1 MRQPLRAKGIL
12 RGQNTTVASLPA
24 PLGGWNSRDGLAE
37 MPPTDAVALDNWM
50 PKTAFVEIRGGYTS
64 HATGMTGTGQTL
76 APYNTMTGTYQLF
89 CTTASGVFNVTSAGA
104 VGASVAAR
112 TNGKH
117 QQAIFGDGTNNYLI
131 LVNGVDQP
139 LYYDGTTWTAVGT
152 TGPLSLS
159 GIPSTNEII
168 GVNVF
173 KGRLFFIQR
182 NSLSFWYA
190 TAGSASGL
198 LNEFDLS
205 SECKRGGYLVA
216 MGTQSRDGGAGQDDA
231 AVFLTSE
238 GEVIVYEGTNPSSAS
253 SWSKVGSFFVGRPL
267 GRRCVTQFG
276 GDLVIVTEN
285 GTYPL
290 SAALLESSIDYK
302 AALSFKIE
310 TAFTAAARSYGAN
323 FGWEATIF
331 PAQSAMIVNI
341 PIAEGSEHEQYV
353 MNTITKAWCRF
364 TDWNAETFT
373 VVNGTLY
380 FASGTTVVKA
390 WTGMSDGGANIEAYG
405 KQAFNYFGARGAVKK
420 VKLFR
425 PTLIANGSNLTFSS
439 DVDVDLADSELP
451 APAPYTAAAGAV
463 WDSSLWDVGLW
474 AAGLEVIK
482 QWRTTGAWDGYCVA
496 GKLKVVTNSLTIQWT
511 ASDFAYERGGIL

>member
-1 MRQPLRAKGIL
+1 MRQPLRRKGL
-12 RGQNTTVASLPA
+12 QQGQNASIASIPP

-37 MPPTDAVALDNWM
+37 MPPTHAVALDNWM

-76 APYNTMTGTYQLF
+76 APYNKLDGTSQLF
-89 CTTASGVFNVTSAGA
+89 CTTATGVFNVTSAGA
-104 VGASVAAR
+104 VGASLAAR

-117 QQAIFGDGTNNYLI
+117 QQAMFGDGTDNWLI
-131 LVNGVDQP
+131 LVNGVDKP
-139 LYYDGTTWTAVGT
+139 LYYNGTTWTAVDNLSSPAL
-152 TGPLSLS
+152 TGLT
-159 GIPSTNEII
+159 STEII

-173 KGRLFFIQR
+173 KGRLFFIQK
-182 NSLSFWYA
+182 NSLSFWYLA
-190 TAGSASGL
+190 AGAAGGAL
-198 LNEFDLS
+198 TEFDLS
-205 SECKRGGYLVA
+205 AECKRGGYLVA
-216 MGTQSRDGGAGQDDA
+216 MGTQSRDGGSGQDDA

-253 SWSKVGSFFVGRPL
+253 AWSKVGSFYVGRPL
-267 GRRCVTQFG
+267 GRRSVTQFG

-302 AALSFKIE
+302 AALSFNIE
-310 TAFTAAARSYGAN
+310 TAFTTAARSYGAN

-405 KQAFNYFGARGAVKK
+405 KQAFNYFGTKGAVKK

-425 PTLIANGSNLTFSS
+425 PTLIANGSSLTFSA
-439 DVDVDLADSELP
+439 DVDVDFADSELP

-463 WDSSLWDVGLW
+463 WDVSLWDVGQW

-482 QWRTTGAWDGYCVA
+482 QWKTTGAWDGYCVA